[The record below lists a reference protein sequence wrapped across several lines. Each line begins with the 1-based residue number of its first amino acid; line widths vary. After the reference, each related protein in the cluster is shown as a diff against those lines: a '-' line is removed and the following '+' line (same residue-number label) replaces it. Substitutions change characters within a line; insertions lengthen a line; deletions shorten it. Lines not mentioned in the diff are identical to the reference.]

1 MSLFSENIIEDPWVG
16 MVYKFWK
23 CTNPINMNDTWKD
36 AFKINFSRSKLRDK
50 VKELLMHNGGMKLSK
65 QEFEEMNDTLNQNYI
80 FELSNEYQY
89 IIILCL
95 IVSTLNE
102 ENLSNILTSCLK
114 QTRLSTQGTVS
125 VKVRYQENEFAYVTI
140 HVNTFIPQRIEIIL
154 KRK

>member
-1 MSLFSENIIEDPWVG
+1 
-16 MVYKFWK
+16 
-23 CTNPINMNDTWKD
+23 MNDTWKD